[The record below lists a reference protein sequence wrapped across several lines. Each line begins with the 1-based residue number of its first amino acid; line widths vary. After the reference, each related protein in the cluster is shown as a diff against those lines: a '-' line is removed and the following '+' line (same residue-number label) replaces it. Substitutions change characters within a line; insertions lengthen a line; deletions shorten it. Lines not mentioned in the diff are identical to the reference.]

1 MILFFTGV
9 FWIDYDS
16 LCRFFDVIYINWN
29 PELFKYTTCT
39 HRLDSSLSHVHP
51 LVRFFVKYGDWMNSV
66 VRFTWVDEKRRGEIG
81 LGI

>member
-1 MILFFTGV
+1 MKKKRNSTLIIDNPGYCTYIINSNVFLILNFSGV

-39 HRLDSSLSHVHP
+39 HR
-51 LVRFFVKYGDWMNSV
+51 
-66 VRFTWVDEKRRGEIG
+66 
-81 LGI
+81 